1 MIASE
6 TTEDTEG
13 KNTRCSLGTLWQKI
27 YFMYNKKEKVY

>member
-1 MIASE
+1 MIATE

-13 KNTRCSLGTLWQKI
+13 KILGALWVLCGKK